1 MNKYVK
7 IASPVLVIISLILIL
22 LLKSIPSGKLWK
34 NYSVLYVQKDCED
47 SLVISALEKAGINNV
62 ICLSGQFLP
71 ALFSE
76 NSVEVSMLRLNY
88 DNPDFSYLQK
98 RNALFYDKSEAYR
111 LYYIPSE
118 QKSKL
123 TDAIRTLEAAH
134 IQCGTDSD
142 SAYPWLLPLIVFLL
156 AGMLFVFVK
165 NKLPFICG
173 TVIPLVFIYSNPFY
187 PVALASCLII
197 LCLFFIANLWKR
209 KGSFEKLIKRPEIL
223 IMPAVA
229 FISCFAGSIKT
240 GCLSIIAII
249 GILSSLIFCYYTED
263 FFRNKKSFV
272 PVFIRPA
279 KRISIFA
286 GKAFISMTTVSVSA
300 LLLIAVFI
308 LTSSDSVRSHISK
321 LLLPASTSNISDE
334 LPQFEDFYRWNWN
347 LRTYPYISIND
358 GKVGIKDGVETV
370 DFMHYKENEQ
380 TGIIELYEE
389 ELSYNGEFK
398 ESVYNDIDSLK
409 FNAVEKLMKS
419 EGDDFSA
426 GFTATNSYHIN
437 LFGIIMSF
445 ICLFILLFI
454 YFSIIIRK
462 GVNK

>member
-7 IASPVLVIISLILIL
+7 IASPLVFLISLILIL
-22 LLKSIPSGKLWK
+22 SLKSIPSGKLWK
-34 NYSVLYVQKDCED
+34 NYSVLYVQKDCQD
-47 SLVISALEKAGINNV
+47 SIVISALEKSGIDNI
-62 ICLSGQFLP
+62 ICLSGQYLP
-71 ALFSE
+71 ALLSE

-88 DNPDFSYLQK
+88 DSPDFSYLKK
-98 RNALFYDKSEAYR
+98 RNAIFYDKSFAYR

-118 QKSKL
+118 HKSKL
-123 TDAIRTLEAAH
+123 SEVIRTLEASH

-142 SAYPWLLPLIVFLL
+142 SAYPWLLPLIIILL

-173 TVIPLVFIYSNPFY
+173 AVIPLVFLYSNPFY
-187 PVALASCLII
+187 PVALSSCLIL
-197 LCLFFIANLWKR
+197 LCLFFTANLWKR
-209 KGSFEKLIKRPEIL
+209 KGSLEKLIKRPEII

-229 FISCFAGSIKT
+229 FISCFAGSLKT
-240 GCLSIIAII
+240 GFLCIVAAA
-249 GILSSLIFCYYTED
+249 GILSSLIVCYYTED
-263 FFRNKKSFV
+263 YFRNKKSFV

-286 GKAFISMTTVSVSA
+286 GKAFTSMTTVTCSA
-300 LLLIAVFI
+300 ILLIAVFI

-321 LLLPASTSNISDE
+321 LLLPASTSNVSEE

-347 LRTYPYISIND
+347 LKTYPYISIND
-358 GKVGIKDGVETV
+358 GQVEVKDGVETV
-370 DFMHYKENEQ
+370 SFRHFKENEQ
-380 TGIIELYEE
+380 TGIIELYND
-389 ELSYNGEFK
+389 ELSYDGEFK
-398 ESVYNDIDSLK
+398 KSVYDEIDSLK

-426 GFTATNSYHIN
+426 GFTASNSYHIN
-437 LFGIIMSF
+437 LFGIIMCF

-454 YFSIIIRK
+454 YFSIIIKK
-462 GVNK
+462 GVSK